1 MIYISPTY
9 SRAVYLKLKDKCIST
24 TPYFLFEFINDSTND
39 YVYSTADDFS
49 TSPYWSGF
57 TFSIVS
63 GTAGLTQGQ
72 VNLKVG
78 EHKYNV
84 YEMSIQY
91 SLNVNLAVKLV
102 DTGICL
108 VGNTYSS
115 VLSSTQSISEY
126 RIIGL

>member
-1 MIYISPTY
+1 M
-9 SRAVYLKLKDKCIST
+9 LKDKCLSL
-24 TPYFLFEFINDSTND
+24 TPYFTFEFINDSTND
-39 YVYSTADDFS
+39 YIYACANDFS
-49 TSPYWSGF
+49 TSAYWSAF

-84 YEMSIQY
+84 YEMSTQY
-91 SLNVNLAVKLV
+91 NLNVNQAVRLV

-108 VGNTYSS
+108 VGNTYSNI
-115 VLSSTQSISEY
+115 LSSSQSISNY

>member
-9 SRAVYLKLKDKCIST
+9 SRAVYLMLKDKCLSL
-24 TPYFLFEFINDSTND
+24 TPYFTFEFINDSTND
-39 YVYSTADDFS
+39 YIYACANDFS

-72 VNLKVG
+72 VNLKMG

-84 YEMSIQY
+84 YEMSTQY
-91 SLNVNLAVKLV
+91 NLNVNQAVRLV

-108 VGNTYSS
+108 VGNTYSNI
-115 VLSSTQSISEY
+115 LSSTQSVSQY